1 MAIDFS
7 KPSKSEVQGL
17 PVETRADDTYIT
29 LWAHKPSV
37 DEGGN
42 VSSQRGVIATD
53 RYPGSDKWGL
63 VNKAFRNGWFAWPP
77 GQEPSREALRL
88 YIGPDNR
95 RDMIPQV
102 EAACKALEE
111 KFGGQEVNQGPTAA
125 AEPSPSS
132 VESSPQVHIIEK
144 LTCPFCNEFQGEAK
158 SELIQHMD
166 SEHQVKE
173 RRSRRQRRK
182 QPSTPELPV
191 ALDESIDSGVD
202 SEVSVEA

>member
-42 VSSQRGVIATD
+42 VSRQRGVIATD

-63 VNKAFRNGWFAWPP
+63 VNKAFRNGWFTWPP

-88 YIGPDNR
+88 YIGPDNQ
-95 RDMIPQV
+95 RDVIPQV

-111 KFGGQEVNQGPTAA
+111 KFGGQEVNQEPTAA
-125 AEPSPSS
+125 TEPSPSS
-132 VESSPQVHIIEK
+132 VESSPQVHTVEK
-144 LTCPFCNEFQGEAK
+144 FVCPFCDEFQDETKG
-158 SELIQHMD
+158 ELIQHMD

-191 ALDESIDSGVD
+191 TLDESIDSGVH

>member
-37 DEGGN
+37 SDGGN
-42 VSSQRGVIATD
+42 VYRQRGAIATD

-63 VNKAFRNGWFAWPP
+63 VNKAFRNDWFTWPP
-77 GQEPSREALRL
+77 GQEPSREALGL
-88 YIGPDNR
+88 YIGPDNQ
-95 RDMIPQV
+95 RDVIPQV

-173 RRSRRQRRK
+173 RQPRRQRRK

-202 SEVSVEA
+202 SGVSVEA

>member
-7 KPSKSEVQGL
+7 KPSKSEVHGL

-42 VSSQRGVIATD
+42 VSRQRGVIATD

-63 VNKAFRNGWFAWPP
+63 VNKAFRNGWFTWPP

-88 YIGPDNR
+88 YVGSDNQ
-95 RDMIPQV
+95 RDVIPQV

-111 KFGGQEVNQGPTAA
+111 KFGGQEVNQEPTAA
-125 AEPSPSS
+125 TEPSPSS
-132 VESSPQVHIIEK
+132 VESSPQVHTVEK
-144 LTCPFCNEFQGEAK
+144 LVCPFCDEFQDETKG
-158 SELIQHMD
+158 ELIQHMD

-191 ALDESIDSGVD
+191 TLDESIDSGVH

>member
-7 KPSKSEVQGL
+7 KPSKSEVHGL

-42 VSSQRGVIATD
+42 VSRQRGVIATD

-88 YIGPDNR
+88 YVGSDNR
-95 RDMIPQV
+95 REMIPQV

-111 KFGGQEVNQGPTAA
+111 KFGGQEVNQEPTAA
-125 AEPSPSS
+125 TEPSPSS
-132 VESSPQVHIIEK
+132 VESSPQVHTVEK
-144 LTCPFCNEFQGEAK
+144 LVCPFCDEFQDETKG
-158 SELIQHMD
+158 ELIQHMD

-191 ALDESIDSGVD
+191 TLDESIDSGVH